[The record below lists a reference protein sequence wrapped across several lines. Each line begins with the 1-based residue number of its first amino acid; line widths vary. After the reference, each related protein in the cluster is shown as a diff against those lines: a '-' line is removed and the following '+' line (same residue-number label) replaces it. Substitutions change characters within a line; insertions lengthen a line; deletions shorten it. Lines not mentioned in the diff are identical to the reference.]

1 VIVVWQLRITRRPV
15 WAWSLYAQGDLAHVM
30 ALLSAVRQSMPRRT
44 RFDVVR
50 TENLEMTS

>member
-1 VIVVWQLRITRRPV
+1 MIVVWQLRITRRPV